1 MHGYSVVSQAVSNDE
16 LYGIINP
23 ATREWKDGLFSCIMR
38 DIANLQGEG
47 PKWILLD
54 GDIDPMWIESLNT
67 VMDDNKI
74 LTLASNERLLFPN
87 KSIFNTFSLAELRS
101 HRR

>member
-1 MHGYSVVSQAVSNDE
+1 MFIFTQQQ
-16 LYGIINP
+16 
-23 ATREWKDGLFSCIMR
+23 EWKDGLFSCIMR

-74 LTLASNERLLFPN
+74 LTLASNERLASYLLQDR
-87 KSIFNTFSLAELRS
+87 I
-101 HRR
+101 